1 MSEKRYTVDEYG
13 SLGGCIIAERDDLL
27 VTVAALTA
35 RVAELEKDAAR
46 YRWLRERAIG
56 VEMYPDVQGLVFAI
70 PLPAEMSLNIVP
82 AFVDSCIDAAL
93 SGADGGSQS

>member
-35 RVAELEKDAAR
+35 RVAELKAAVLK
-46 YRWLRERAIG
+46 YGWHDDTCNFLLEAIDCDCGLEALRLQCA
-56 VEMYPDVQGLVFAI
+56 
-70 PLPAEMSLNIVP
+70 
-82 AFVDSCIDAAL
+82 DS
-93 SGADGGSQS
+93 GSQ

>member
-1 MSEKRYTVDEYG
+1 MVDENAK
-13 SLGGCIIAERDDLL
+13 LRTQC
-27 VTVAALTA
+27 AALTA

-93 SGADGGSQS
+93 SGADGGSPE